1 MIKIKQG
8 GLSTTVQD
16 RGRAGLFEMGI
27 PTGGALDQF
36 SAYAAN
42 LLVGNDED
50 AAVLECTYTLPHF
63 TATEAT
69 TMAVTGGTASITVNG
84 EPAAQWQALS
94 IPAGSDVS
102 FGLASLGSRV
112 YIAFAGG
119 IDVPQVFGSR
129 STYLAGALGGFH
141 GRKLETGDQIALG
154 ASRREVVIGRSVPDR
169 FRLAARKRSE
179 VRVVPGLH
187 VERLSEESRK
197 VLFSTHWK
205 LTPLGD
211 RSGMRYSGPHI
222 DWALE
227 ENYFGAG
234 SDPSNIVDAGYPLG
248 AIEIPGGNEP
258 ILLHRDA
265 PTEGG
270 YAMVG
275 VTARA
280 DMDIVGQQMPGEQ
293 VQFRAV
299 SREEALDAWREYR
312 RHWGELSAA
321 LQ

>member
-1 MIKIKQG
+1 MIEIKQG

-16 RGRAGLFEMGI
+16 RGRVGLFEMGI
-27 PTGGALDQF
+27 PTGGSLDQF

-63 TATEAT
+63 SVSEST

-84 EPAAQWQALS
+84 DPVPQWQAVSLS
-94 IPAGSDVS
+94 AGSEVS

-119 IDVPQVFGSR
+119 IDVPVVFGSR
-129 STYLAGALGGFH
+129 STYLAGALGGYQ
-141 GRKLETGDQIALG
+141 GRKLETGDQIELA
-154 ASRREVVIGRSVPDR
+154 RPQREVVLGRAVPDQ
-169 FRLAARKRSE
+169 FRLAARKSSE

-187 VERLSEESRK
+187 VERLSEESRET
-197 VLFSTHWK
+197 LFSANWK

-222 DWALE
+222 DWELA

-270 YAMVG
+270 YAMIG

-299 SREEALDAWREYR
+299 SLDQALEAWGVYR
-312 RHWGELSAA
+312 RQWEELTAA
-321 LQ
+321 LR